1 MEYTVNNLDEYC
13 KVIKKEKDP
22 KVIFTNPDIKD
33 IVRGVREKY
42 HIALHK
48 QNKVKEDLGDI
59 RTNYMVNLKKYEYL
73 INDAEDDYFREAE
86 NLVFKMLMYGIY
98 PRLNLVIDLI
108 CPISIKDVMVIFN
121 VALLF
126 DDDLTDQDCV
136 REYIYGLPKGD
147 KVKSVDQLKEIVE
160 VYTTFDEEIENIL
173 MNNLDN
179 YFDNLYFL
187 NIAIKAYTYFSNF

>member
-86 NLVFKMLMYGIY
+86 NLVFKMLMSGMY
-98 PRLNLVIDLI
+98 PRLNLVVDLI